1 MGIYGD
7 LVTAIT
13 PCILVSPDSVAR
25 FLPVRS
31 RCTDIVV
38 FDEASQITVPD
49 AVGPMGR
56 GQTVVVVSD
65 PQQMPPVPRAG
76 GGEPAVTATQDRDS
90 ILDRCLDAGV
100 ARRCLT
106 WHYRSRVESLIAF
119 ANKHYY
125 DGALL
130 SFPSPIALAA
140 GPDDGPG
147 GHGISLRR
155 S

>member
-1 MGIYGD
+1 MDDYGD

-56 GQTVVVVSD
+56 GQTVVVVGD
-65 PQQMPPVPRAG
+65 PQQMPPVPRTG
-76 GGEPAVTATQDRDS
+76 GGEPAATAAQERDS

-106 WHYRSRVESLIAF
+106 WHYRSQVESLIAF

-125 DGALL
+125 NGALL
-130 SFPSPIALAA
+130 SFPSPVALAA
-140 GPDDGPG
+140 GP
-147 GHGISLRR
+147 SALA
-155 S
+155 